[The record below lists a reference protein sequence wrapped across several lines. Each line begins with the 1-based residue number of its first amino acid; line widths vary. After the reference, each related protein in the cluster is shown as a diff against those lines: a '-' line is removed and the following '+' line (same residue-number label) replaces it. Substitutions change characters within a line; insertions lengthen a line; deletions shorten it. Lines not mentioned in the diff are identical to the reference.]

1 MSSPAITTDRQGAGR
16 LRANGLRDRGPAWT
30 APLLLALAL
39 CAGCE
44 PGGASLGEQIYRDGV
59 GSSGRVTYTKGPDWL
74 RFAGPGCLVCH
85 GERGQGLTVQA
96 SGVTG
101 AAPAITWKALTE
113 RGYDETAFRRALLTG
128 VDPHGRELIDYM
140 PRWQLD
146 EAELEA
152 LVAYL
157 QRL

>member
-1 MSSPAITTDRQGAGR
+1 MKRTAITTDRHGAG
-16 LRANGLRDRGPAWT
+16 GLSAMGGRDRRAAWT
-30 APLLLALAL
+30 GPLLLALAL

-59 GSSGRVTYTKGPDWL
+59 GVSDRLTYTRGPDWL
-74 RFAGPGCLVCH
+74 RFAGPGCVVCH

-113 RGYDETAFRRALLTG
+113 RGYDEATFRRALLTG
-128 VDPHGRELIDYM
+128 VDPHGREFIDYM

-146 EAELEA
+146 DTELEA

-157 QRL
+157 KQL